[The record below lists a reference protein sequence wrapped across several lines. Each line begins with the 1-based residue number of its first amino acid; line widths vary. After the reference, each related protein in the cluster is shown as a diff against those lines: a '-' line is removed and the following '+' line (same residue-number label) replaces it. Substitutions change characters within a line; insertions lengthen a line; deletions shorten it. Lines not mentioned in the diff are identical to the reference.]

1 MTATLRY
8 RGDKNNLI
16 ELAKNLDAFKKVPEK
31 YTETTEIG
39 GTLSLLS
46 RLLIIF
52 LIYNEVCYY
61 REASLVY
68 QFEPDIDLDGKVQMH
83 VDITVAMPCR
93 SLSGVDLMDETQ
105 QDVFAYGTLQREG
118 TWWALPE
125 GERLQFER
133 MQHMNTFLREE
144 YHSVADILFKN
155 IIKSK
160 EVHAKSLQNVK
171 SLPEEQYDACRLHGT
186 LGLNKDCPSRI
197 MLFGSECIKSKNY
210 KAHNHDN
217 QEALYKE
224 LKFLNNVKTKC
235 ARLNEKPTENNCAG
249 SIRNIFVN
257 TSMENQNES
266 KNIVFNKIQRSLQY
280 IANKNFKNSPKTPA
294 EVQEVFQDAVY
305 DKFGYSKL
313 NGNKQ
318 WQFFNICYQEE
329 DYAYCVFCS
338 ERTVELMKEC
348 IPVNS
353 KRNILIDGTFSV
365 LPLGSFKQLLILHC
379 EYFGSV
385 FPFLFVLMT
394 KKSLKA
400 YQHLFS
406 YIQRSII
413 DLSQATFITD
423 YETGLRSA
431 IEKSFPDSKMFG
443 CWFHYCQALR
453 RFITMKDKRLAQYIR
468 QNKEASRIYH
478 KFLSLSLLP
487 GMHISDSFQLL
498 TEDLGKL
505 NALDRFKSFI
515 KYFENQWMQKID
527 PHNFSVFDSEIRTTS
542 AIEAYNGVIGKSIPK
557 KATFFKFVAFLQMQ
571 EFEKVAGVLHL
582 IGNYQPF
589 VDIFEDHFL
598 FDLRPITV
606 NFTHRINRLSFGQYS
621 GRIVQPLEGD
631 EIVLADA
638 DTVIQ
643 YFLKIVPTE
652 IHNTFTTIDTYQYSV
667 TENVRQLDSAKNS
680 YGSPGI
686 YIKYDWSALKIIVRA
701 DHDNLVQFII
711 RLCSIIAGIIVIS
724 GILNTIL
731 VSLQRV
737 TINTLAPPL
746 IQQQSLKDT
755 IRRSSSYDNAHHR
768 EVTKTPES
776 NAINVDLLHDCA
788 QAVNTKLISNNLI
801 NTANTMANSISLLDA
816 SIPYTT
822 SAAATYVPIAGD
834 DKQEK

>member
-186 LGLNKDCPSRI
+186 LGLNK
-197 MLFGSECIKSKNY
+197 
-210 KAHNHDN
+210 
-217 QEALYKE
+217 
-224 LKFLNNVKTKC
+224 
-235 ARLNEKPTENNCAG
+235 
-249 SIRNIFVN
+249 
-257 TSMENQNES
+257 
-266 KNIVFNKIQRSLQY
+266 
-280 IANKNFKNSPKTPA
+280 
-294 EVQEVFQDAVY
+294 
-305 DKFGYSKL
+305 
-313 NGNKQ
+313 
-318 WQFFNICYQEE
+318 
-329 DYAYCVFCS
+329 
-338 ERTVELMKEC
+338 
-348 IPVNS
+348 
-353 KRNILIDGTFSV
+353 
-365 LPLGSFKQLLILHC
+365 
-379 EYFGSV
+379 V